1 MRLKAK
7 KVSTKQHVRYEMDGK
22 VLDSG
27 GIKIESKGKEAANV
41 KINSCSVTGHISKK
55 LYSINL
61 QFYQSPLMR
70 IVLSIVQ
77 SCTGDVQHQS
87 SHIHLLAIESI
98 FIKDVY
104 NCTLIILDKSQLK

>member
-1 MRLKAK
+1 
-7 KVSTKQHVRYEMDGK
+7 MDGK